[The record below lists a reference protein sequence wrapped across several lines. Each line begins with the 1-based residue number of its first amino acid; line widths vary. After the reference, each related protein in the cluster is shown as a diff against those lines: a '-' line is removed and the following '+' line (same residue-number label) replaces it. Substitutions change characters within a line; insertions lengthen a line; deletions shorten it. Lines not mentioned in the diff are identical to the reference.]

1 MGAGSDIVPSQT
13 DPHAEVHSPAETEG
27 SMPAAY
33 RPKRPSESA
42 FVDIRGLRHHLRRWP
57 GGPTPERNPSA
68 AADRAAGE
76 PVGAARTVFL
86 LHGWMD
92 MSASFQFVVDL
103 LPAHWTLL
111 APDWRGFGLSARPAA
126 DCYWFPDY
134 LADLDRLLD
143 LLAPDRPVDLVAH
156 SMGGNVATLYAG
168 IRPERVRKLVNLEG
182 VGMPASRPDQAPGR
196 YREWLDALRAGA
208 SLRDYDSREAVAARL
223 MKNNPRLRADQAA
236 FLAQHWGVAQPDGRF
251 ALAGDPAHRLVNPVL
266 YRVDEVTEVWRCIDA
281 EVLWVLS
288 QHANDWH
295 AFVKA
300 PEYAQRLAA
309 IRKLSRATVAGA
321 GHMMHHDRP
330 EAVAA
335 LIREFLS

>member
-13 DPHAEVHSPAETEG
+13 DPHAEVHSPTETEG
-27 SMPAAY
+27 LMPAAY
-33 RPKRPSESA
+33 RPMRQSESA
-42 FVDIRGLRHHLRRWP
+42 FLDVRGLRYHVRRWP
-57 GGPTPERNPSA
+57 GGPSVP
-68 AADRAAGE
+68 G
-76 PVGAARTVFL
+76 RTVFL

-92 MSASFQFVVDL
+92 VSASFQFVVDL
-103 LPAHWTLL
+103 LPADWTLL

-143 LLAPDRPVDLVAH
+143 ILAPGEPVDLVAH

-168 IRPERVRKLVNLEG
+168 VRPERVRKLVNLEG
-182 VGMPASRPDQAPGR
+182 VGMPASRSDQAPGR
-196 YREWLDALRAGA
+196 YREWLDGLRDGA
-208 SLRDYDSREAVAARL
+208 SLRDYGSREALAARL
-223 MKNNPRLRADQAA
+223 MKNDPRLRADQAA

-251 ALAGDPAHRLVNPVL
+251 TLAGDPAHRLVNPVL
-266 YRVDEVTEVWRCIDA
+266 YRVDEVTEVWRRIEA

-288 QHANDWH
+288 EHANDWH
-295 AFVKA
+295 AFVKG
-300 PEYAQRLAA
+300 PEYQARLAA

>member
-13 DPHAEVHSPAETEG
+13 DPDTEVLSPAETAG
-27 SMPAAY
+27 GMPAAY
-33 RPKRPSESA
+33 RPKRPSESG
-42 FVDIRGLRHHLRRWP
+42 FLEVRGLRCHLRRWP
-57 GGPTPERNPSA
+57 AVPVAEDTDEDAFDGP
-68 AADRAAGE
+68 
-76 PVGAARTVFL
+76 ARTVFL

-92 MSASFQFVVDL
+92 VSASFQFVADL
-103 LPAHWTLL
+103 LPANWTLL
-111 APDWRGFGLSARPAA
+111 APDWRGFGLSERPEA

-143 LLAPDRPVDLVAH
+143 ILAPGEPVDLVAH
-156 SMGGNVATLYAG
+156 SMGGNVAALYAG
-168 IRPERVRKLVNLEG
+168 VRPERVRKLVNLEG
-182 VGMPASRPDQAPGR
+182 VGMPASRPGQAPDR
-196 YREWLDALRAGA
+196 YREWLDALRAGP

-223 MKNNPRLRADQAA
+223 MKNNPRLRPDQAA

-266 YRVDEVTEVWRCIDA
+266 YRVDEVTEVWRRIEAD
-281 EVLWVLS
+281 VLWVLS
-288 QHANDWH
+288 EHANDWH
-295 AFVKA
+295 AFVKE
-300 PEYAQRLAA
+300 PEYRQRLSA
-309 IRKLSRATVAGA
+309 IRRLSRATVAGA